1 VSATMSPI
9 APAPALVRGALDDPA
24 SLGLVGRLRWAAR
37 DGWLIARRD
46 MDQWVREPQ
55 MIVWG
60 LIYPIVFVLLFGYVF
75 GSGIVV
81 PGGGSYREFL
91 MPGMFAQTMAFGI
104 GETLAAVQADSQKGV
119 MDRFRSM
126 PMAPSAVV
134 VGRCIAN
141 MLYSTASLAL
151 LVVVGL
157 AIGWRWHGTPAETLT
172 AFGLLLLLR
181 LAFLW
186 IGIYAGLKAR
196 SPEAANAVYGL
207 LYPVTMLSNAFI
219 APELMP
225 GWLGFLAELNPLSA
239 TITAT
244 RELFGNPGVGSSG
257 WLTENALLLAVLWP
271 IVITAVTLPM
281 AVRAYQRLS
290 R

>member
-1 VSATMSPI
+1 MTTIDATTAGVI
-9 APAPALVRGALDDPA
+9 ADPPAL
-24 SLGLVGRLRWAAR
+24 GLAARVRWAAR

-81 PGGGSYREFL
+81 PGGGNYREFL

-104 GETLAAVQADSQKGV
+104 GETLAAVQADAQKGV
-119 MDRFRSM
+119 TDRFRSM

-141 MLYSTASLAL
+141 MAYSAASLAL
-151 LVVVGL
+151 MVACGL
-157 AIGWRWHGTPAETLT
+157 AIGWRWHGTLAETAT
-172 AFGLLLLLR
+172 AFGLLLVLR
-181 LAFLW
+181 MAFLW
-186 IGIYAGLKAR
+186 IGIYAGLKAK
-196 SPEAANAVYGL
+196 SPEAANSIYGL

-219 APELMP
+219 ATELMP

-244 RELFGNPGVGSSG
+244 RELFGNPGVTSTG
-257 WLTENALLLAVLWP
+257 WLADNALLLAVVWP
-271 IVITAVTLPM
+271 LVITAVTLPL

>member
-1 VSATMSPI
+1 MTATLTPTA
-9 APAPALVRGALDDPA
+9 APAVVDPA
-24 SLGLVGRLRWAAR
+24 ALGPVERVRWAAR

-60 LIYPIVFVLLFGYVF
+60 LIYPIMFVLLFGYVF

-81 PGGGSYREFL
+81 PGGGNYREFL

-104 GETLAAVQADSQKGV
+104 GETLAAVQADAQKGV
-119 MDRFRSM
+119 TDRFRSM

-141 MLYSTASLAL
+141 TLYSAASLAL
-151 LVVVGL
+151 LAGAGL
-157 AIGWRWHGTPAETLT
+157 AIGWRWHGTPAETAL

-181 LAFLW
+181 MSFLW
-186 IGIYAGLKAR
+186 IGIYAGLKAK

-207 LYPVTMLSNAFI
+207 LYPVTMLSNVFI
-219 APELMP
+219 ATELMP
-225 GWLGFLAELNPLSA
+225 PWLGFIAELNPLSA
-239 TITAT
+239 TTTAT
-244 RELFGNPGVGSSG
+244 RELFGNPGVASEG
-257 WLTENALLLAVLWP
+257 WLAENALLLAVVWP
-271 IVITAVTLPM
+271 LVITAVTLPM

>member
-1 VSATMSPI
+1 MTAITFAPTPGSP
-9 APAPALVRGALDDPA
+9 
-24 SLGLVGRLRWAAR
+24 GLIGRVRWAAR

-55 MIVWG
+55 MIVWSV
-60 LIYPIVFVLLFGYVF
+60 LYPIVFVLLFGYVF

-81 PGGGSYREFL
+81 PGGGNYREFL

-104 GETLAAVQADSQKGV
+104 GETLAAVQADADKGV
-119 MDRFRSM
+119 TDRFRSM

-134 VGRCIAN
+134 LGRCLAN
-141 MLYSTASLAL
+141 MISSTFSLAL
-151 LVVVGL
+151 MVACGL
-157 AIGWRWHGTPAETLT
+157 AIGWRWHGTTAETLA

-186 IGIYAGLKAR
+186 IGIYLGLKAR
-196 SPEAANAVYGL
+196 TPEAANAVYGF
-207 LYPVTMLSNAFI
+207 LYPVTMVSNAFI

-225 GWLGFLAELNPLSA
+225 GWLGALAALNPLSS

-244 RELFGNPGVGSSG
+244 RLLFGNPGVSADG
-257 WLTENALLLAVLWP
+257 WLTEHAILMAVVWP
-271 IVITAVTLPM
+271 VAITAITLPL
-281 AVRAYQRLS
+281 AVRAYRNLS